1 MQRVWRHEFAHPLSL
16 AGQSYGISSP
26 AHWTSGRAAVKFSA
40 GKQERSI
47 VVSVENEEERHP
59 RRYGRARRRSAL
71 GDARD
76 RRETHVASK
85 VRTPS
90 PIRARTHSDAVRI

>member
-1 MQRVWRHEFAHPLSL
+1 MGYPRLHIGRPDVLQLNFLRKQACAA
-16 AGQSYGISSP
+16 AG
-26 AHWTSGRAAVKFSA
+26 T
-40 GKQERSI
+40 RSI